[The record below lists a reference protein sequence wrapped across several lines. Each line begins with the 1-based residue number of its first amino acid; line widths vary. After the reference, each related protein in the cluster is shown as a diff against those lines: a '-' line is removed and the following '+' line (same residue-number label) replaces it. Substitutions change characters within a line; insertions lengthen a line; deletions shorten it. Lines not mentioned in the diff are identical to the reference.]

1 MLTLRKV
8 LLVRYCSFRIVYILT
23 LLIYISI
30 YVTYLPLLLFIF
42 LLSRYDHRRM
52 ENGIVKIVKDILR
65 LPSVIINL
73 LQRSI
78 GNTLNGNENN
88 ELKHPGNLD
97 RYFVFESAT
106 RKYLFIN
113 LIKIVIMRTRRL
125 ISVFLLLK
133 DNSRMDQKWIGF
145 LDGTTI
151 EIEDNNLDVR
161 QSTNEIKDTVSRE
174 IASHYV
180 AVVA

>member
-1 MLTLRKV
+1 
-8 LLVRYCSFRIVYILT
+8 
-23 LLIYISI
+23 
-30 YVTYLPLLLFIF
+30 
-42 LLSRYDHRRM
+42 M

-73 LQRSI
+73 SQRSI

-88 ELKHPGNLD
+88 ELKHTGDLD

-106 RKYLFIN
+106 HKYLYIN
-113 LIKIVIMRTRRL
+113 VIKIVIMRTRML

-133 DNSRMDQKWIGF
+133 DNSRMNQKWIGF
-145 LDGTTI
+145 LDGMTI